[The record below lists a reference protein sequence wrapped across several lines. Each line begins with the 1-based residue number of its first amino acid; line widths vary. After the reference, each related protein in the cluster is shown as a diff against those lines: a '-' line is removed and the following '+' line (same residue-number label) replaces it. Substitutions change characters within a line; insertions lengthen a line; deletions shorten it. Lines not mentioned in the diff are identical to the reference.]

1 MVLYNKEQVEFRIR
15 VKLLLKMSSV
25 ANYLVLSEMQLMTQ
39 LIAKREIR
47 QQSLCLDSTFNNFR
61 NNAFTDS

>member
-1 MVLYNKEQVEFRIR
+1 
-15 VKLLLKMSSV
+15 MSSV

-47 QQSLCLDSTFNNFR
+47 QQSLCLDSTFNNRGITPSQTFR
-61 NNAFTDS
+61 IIRNYDSDSDLPRI